1 MTYYERDM
9 GITTGLVGGALLA
22 VSATMAA
29 LWFVQRRT
37 RNAGI
42 VDVGWAFSVGA
53 LAVLAAVV
61 LDGWLGRRI
70 AVATIMAIWSVR
82 LGSYLL
88 RDRVL
93 GRPEDGRYAE
103 MRRAWGASVDA
114 QLFWFFQTQA
124 LAAVFFA
131 LPALLASSNAAV
143 GLSALEQAA
152 LMLWVA
158 AFAGE
163 LTADQQLEQFKRE
176 PSSRGRTCRVGLW
189 RYSRHPNYFFEWLMW
204 VAYALFAVA
213 SPFGWMALA
222 CPLAML
228 FFLFRVTG
236 IPLAEAQALRTRG
249 DDYRQ
254 YQRTTSAFVPWPPK
268 A

>member
-1 MTYYERDM
+1 MIAM
-9 GITTGLVGGALLA
+9 WTTAGLVIGALLA
-22 VSATMAA
+22 ISALMVA

-42 VDVGWAFSVGA
+42 VDAGWAFSVGA

-61 LDGWLGRRI
+61 LDGWIGRRI

-88 RDRVL
+88 HDRVI

-103 MRRAWGASVDA
+103 MRRGWGASADTEF
-114 QLFWFFQTQA
+114 FWFFQIQA

-131 LPALLASSNAAV
+131 LPALLAAAYDRV
-143 GLSALEQAA
+143 GLSVLEQAA
-152 LMLWVA
+152 LILWVT

-163 LTADQQLEQFKRE
+163 LTADHQLEQFKRE
-176 PSSRGRTCRVGLW
+176 PSNRGRTCRIGLW

-204 VAYALFAVA
+204 VAYALFALA
-213 SPFGWMALA
+213 SPFGWLALA

-228 FFLFRVTG
+228 YFLFRVTG

-254 YQRTTSAFVPWPPK
+254 YQRTTSAFIPWPPK
-268 A
+268 P

>member
-1 MTYYERDM
+1 MNIM
-9 GITTGLVGGALLA
+9 WTTAGVVIGGLAA
-22 VSATMAA
+22 VSAAMVA

-53 LAVLAAVV
+53 LAVLAAV
-61 LDGWLGRRI
+61 LFDGWIGRRVAI
-70 AVATIMAIWSVR
+70 ALIMGIWSAR

-103 MRRAWGASVDA
+103 MRRGWGASADTE
-114 QLFWFFQTQA
+114 LFWFFQIQA
-124 LAAVFFA
+124 MAAVFFA
-131 LPALLASSNAAV
+131 LPALLASAHGAV
-143 GLSALEQAA
+143 GLTFVEQAA
-152 LMLWVA
+152 LVLWLI

-163 LTADQQLEQFKRE
+163 LAADRQLEHFKRD
-176 PSSRGRTCRVGLW
+176 PASRGRTCRVGLW

-204 VAYALFAVA
+204 VAYALFAAA
-213 SPFGWMALA
+213 SPFGWLAVA

-228 FFLFRVTG
+228 YFLFRVTG
-236 IPLAEAQALRTRG
+236 IPLAEAQALRSRG
-249 DDYRQ
+249 DDYRD
-254 YQRTTSAFVPWPPK
+254 YQRTTSAFVPWPPRP
-268 A
+268 

>member
-1 MTYYERDM
+1 MFDM
-9 GITTGLVGGALLA
+9 WTTIGLVGVAFA
-22 VSATMAA
+22 VVSIVMVA
-29 LWFVQRRT
+29 LWGVQRRT

-53 LAVLAAVV
+53 LAALAAV
-61 LDGWLGRRI
+61 LSDGWIGRRF
-70 AVATIMAIWSVR
+70 AVAAIMGIWSVR

-103 MRRAWGASVDA
+103 MRRTWGASA
-114 QLFWFFQTQA
+114 NRELFWFFQTQA

-131 LPALLASSNAAV
+131 LPALLASAHGAA
-143 GLSALEQAA
+143 GLSVVEQGAL
-152 LMLWVA
+152 LLWLV

-163 LTADQQLEQFKRE
+163 LTADRQLEQFKHA

-204 VAYALFAVA
+204 VAYALFALP
-213 SPFGWMALA
+213 SPFGWLALG

-228 FFLFRVTG
+228 YFLFRVTG
-236 IPLAEAQALRTRG
+236 IPLTEAQAVRTRG

-254 YQRTTSAFVPWPPK
+254 YQRTTSAFVPWRPK
-268 A
+268 P

>member
-1 MTYYERDM
+1 MNDM
-9 GITTGLVGGALLA
+9 WTTVGILAGGLLA
-22 VSATMAA
+22 VSAAMAA

-37 RNAGI
+37 HNAGI

-53 LAVLAAVV
+53 LAILAAV
-61 LDGWLGRRI
+61 LFDGWIGRRL
-70 AVATIMAIWSVR
+70 AVAAIMGIWSAR

-103 MRRAWGASVDA
+103 MRRGWGASADRE
-114 QLFWFFQTQA
+114 LFWFFQTQA

-131 LPALLASSNAAV
+131 LPAWLSSAHDAV
-143 GLSALEQAA
+143 GLSVIEQVALV
-152 LMLWVA
+152 LWVV

-163 LTADQQLEQFKRE
+163 LTADHQLEQFKHDV
-176 PSSRGRTCRVGLW
+176 SSRGRTCRIGLW

-204 VAYALFAVA
+204 VAYALFAVT
-213 SPFGWMALA
+213 SPFGWLALA

-228 FFLFRVTG
+228 YFLFRVTG